1 MISVGVS
8 MKASATLGGHRRHIS
23 QYIAMGLLAFTG
35 TMMFTT
41 GSMASGSSS
50 GGSPFSDIESTQA
63 VWVGLAILL
72 GVYALIITE
81 VVHRTLAAALGGL
94 LAIIALSYYSNKAF
108 TLGEVTT
115 LIDWETIGLLLGM
128 MVMVGIL
135 SHTGLFEWFAVQ
147 AYKRSGGSVWTLV
160 VILCSVTAVL
170 SAFLDNVTT
179 MLLLTPV
186 TIQLAK
192 VLDLKP
198 IPLLISEFCSRILVV
213 LLP

>member
-1 MISVGVS
+1 
-8 MKASATLGGHRRHIS
+8 MKASITLGRNHRHIS
-23 QYIAMGLLAFTG
+23 QYIGLGLLSFTG

-41 GSMASGSSS
+41 SSIAGG
-50 GGSPFSDIESTQA
+50 GGSASASFEPIENSQA
-63 VWVGLAILL
+63 VLVGLGILL

-81 VVHRTLAAALGGL
+81 VVHRTLAAAVGGL
-94 LAIIALSYYSNKAF
+94 LAIIALGYYSEQAF
-108 TLGEVTT
+108 TLGEATT

-170 SAFLDNVTT
+170 SA
-179 MLLLTPV
+179 
-186 TIQLAK
+186 
-192 VLDLKP
+192 
-198 IPLLISEFCSRILVV
+198 
-213 LLP
+213 

>member
-1 MISVGVS
+1 MS
-8 MKASATLGGHRRHIS
+8 ASGLLRPRRRHPS
-23 QYIAMGLLAFTG
+23 QYIALGLLAFTG
-35 TMMFTT
+35 TMMFTSHSIA
-41 GSMASGSSS
+41 GGGSSS
-50 GGSPFSDIESTQA
+50 SSGFKDIENTQA
-63 VWVGLAILL
+63 VWVGLGILL

-81 VVHRTLAAALGGL
+81 YVHRTLAAAVGGL
-94 LAIIALSYYSNKAF
+94 LAILALAYYTPASAEVSF
-108 TLGEVTT
+108 TLGAVTT

-147 AYKRSGGSVWTLV
+147 AYKQSGGSVWTLV

-186 TIQLAK
+186 TI
-192 VLDLKP
+192 
-198 IPLLISEFCSRILVV
+198 
-213 LLP
+213 

>member
-1 MISVGVS
+1 MNGTELLR
-8 MKASATLGGHRRHIS
+8 MRRRHPS

-35 TMMFTT
+35 TMMFTSQSIA
-41 GSMASGSSS
+41 GGAGSSS
-50 GGSPFSDIESTQA
+50 SSPFEDIDNSQA
-63 VWVGLAILL
+63 VLVGLGILL

-81 VVHRTLAAALGGL
+81 VVHRTLAAAVGGL
-94 LAIIALSYYSNKAF
+94 LAIIALSFYSEKSF

-170 SAFLDNVTT
+170 
-179 MLLLTPV
+179 
-186 TIQLAK
+186 
-192 VLDLKP
+192 
-198 IPLLISEFCSRILVV
+198 
-213 LLP
+213 